1 MQINTIIVDDEK
13 PAREELAYLLKGFPE
28 INVIGQGRNG
38 VDAVN
43 LIKEHSP
50 DLVFLDVQMPGLDGF
65 GVIKKLIDRK
75 INLPQIVFATA
86 YDQYAVKAFEVNA
99 VDYLL
104 KPFDKKRVGQAIEKA
119 RRKLQGTSPS

>member
-1 MQINTIIVDDEK
+1 MRGQAVGFTSHQSPITFESATIIPMPINTIIVDDEK

-50 DLVFLDVQMPGLDGF
+50 DLVFL
-65 GVIKKLIDRK
+65 
-75 INLPQIVFATA
+75 
-86 YDQYAVKAFEVNA
+86 
-99 VDYLL
+99 
-104 KPFDKKRVGQAIEKA
+104 
-119 RRKLQGTSPS
+119 